1 MQDLA
6 QKYKLDVYPAFLVL
20 DPKDTDKEVGARV
33 TGVNP
38 GKLESS
44 IQEALNKLRAPPP
57 ARHYRP
63 PGGSYD

>member
-33 TGVNP
+33 TGVNF
-38 GKLESS
+38 LF
-44 IQEALNKLRAPPP
+44 
-57 ARHYRP
+57 YF
-63 PGGSYD
+63 